1 LICGG
6 TLFENTTSSN
16 YTHEEKMQQLIQDL
30 RYAMRGLMKRPG
42 FTFIAVMTLALGIGA
57 NSAIFS
63 VVNGVLLRSLPLPDS
78 QSLYAIHNGAAI
90 FNRFDGPLSYPEYQ
104 DVVAQTRSF
113 ESIGAWVD
121 SDANLSDGARPE
133 RVMTRIVLPSLLPTL
148 RVEPVRGRNFLP
160 EETIKG
166 RDHVALITYG
176 LWQRRFGGSDDAIG
190 KSMYLDNVNYQ
201 IVGILPRDFRLE
213 APVDLWVPLTTTDP
227 DVNVRNAH
235 FLRVVGRLRP
245 GVTEKSAA
253 TDLSAVAK
261 YESQNFPEMFPPSAG
276 FDFRARPY
284 LEDLVG
290 DVRLPLYILLAA
302 VGFVLLIA
310 CTNVANLLL
319 AKAAPRQRE
328 IAIRSALGARSRHL
342 VRQLLTESMLLAILA
357 GGVGVLL
364 ATWGTRA
371 LVALSPDSLPRAH
384 EIGFD
389 WRVLTFTG
397 VIALATGIVF
407 GLVPSFWGPR
417 VDLTDALKEGS
428 RGATATGGRL
438 RKSLVVAEVALSVV
452 LLVGAGLM
460 LRSFSSL
467 RNLNPGF
474 RTDHALTLRVS
485 LPVPNSQ
492 ITAAD
497 EDRFVNFFDRALM
510 RVSELPGVT
519 AVGASNMI
527 PLDGNGTDRL
537 IEIEGY
543 VPRDKSDMPDA
554 QNRQVTPGWF
564 DAMGI
569 PIVRGRIIE
578 RSDDEKAPRVLVVNQ
593 AFAKRFFPN
602 ADPIGKRIRLGKLTA
617 DFPWATVVG
626 IVGDVR
632 GLSLDEPPEPTMYW
646 PVAQIRATPSLAIV
660 VRTQSD
666 PAALATAVRAS
677 IGEIDQAQPIYD
689 MQPLD
694 QLVAKSLGQ
703 RRFTLTLMLLFGV
716 IALVLSASGIY
727 GVMSFA
733 VTQRTQE
740 IGIRMALGARAVDV
754 VKMIV
759 RSGMF
764 LASLG
769 VVAGLIGAFAVTR
782 LIASLLFGVSPTD
795 VMTFALVTAGLLM
808 VALLA
813 CYIPARRATK
823 VDPLVALRHE

>member
-1 LICGG
+1 
-6 TLFENTTSSN
+6 
-16 YTHEEKMQQLIQDL
+16 
-30 RYAMRGLMKRPG
+30 
-42 FTFIAVMTLALGIGA
+42 
-57 NSAIFS
+57 
-63 VVNGVLLRSLPLPDS
+63 LPDS
-78 QSLYAIHNGAAI
+78 QSLYAIHTGAAS

-113 ESIGAWVD
+113 QNIGAWVD
-121 SDANLSDGARPE
+121 GDANLSEGARPE
-133 RVMTRIVLPSLLPTL
+133 RVMMRIVLPSLLPTL
-148 RVEPVRGRNFLP
+148 GVEPLRGRNFLS
-160 EETIKG
+160 EETTKG

-176 LWQRRFGGSDDAIG
+176 LWQRRFGGGEDAIG
-190 KSMYLDNVNYQ
+190 KPVYLDNVQYQ
-201 IVGILPRDFRLE
+201 IVGILPRDFQLE

-227 DVNVRNAH
+227 DINVRNSH
-235 FLRVVGRLRP
+235 FLRVIARLRP
-245 GVTEKSAA
+245 GVTEKTVAA
-253 TDLSAVAK
+253 DLNAVAK
-261 YESQNFPEMFPPSAG
+261 YESDNFPEMFPPSAG

-284 LEDLVG
+284 LDDIVG
-290 DVRLPLYILLAA
+290 DVRLPLFILLAA

-342 VRQLLTESMLLAILA
+342 VRQLLTESILLAILA

-371 LVALSPDSLPRAH
+371 LVALSPDSLPRAA

-389 WRVLTFTG
+389 WRVLTFTAA
-397 VIALATGIVF
+397 IALATGIVF
-407 GLVPSFWGPR
+407 GLVPSIWGPR

-428 RGATATGGRL
+428 RGATGSGGRL

-460 LRSFSSL
+460 LRSFSRL
-467 RNLNPGF
+467 RSLNPGF
-474 RTDHALTLRVS
+474 QTDHALTLRVS
-485 LPVPNSQ
+485 LPIPDGRIS
-492 ITAAD
+492 TAD
-497 EDRFVNFFDRALM
+497 EDRFVNFFDRALL
-510 RVSELPGVT
+510 RLSALPGVT
-519 AVGASNMI
+519 AVGASNVI

-537 IEIEGY
+537 IEVEGY

-564 DAMGI
+564 GAMGI
-569 PIVRGRIIE
+569 PLVRGRFVE
-578 RSDDEKAPRVLVVNQ
+578 TSDDDKAQRVLVVNQ

-602 ADPIGKRIRLGKLTA
+602 TDAVGKRVRLGKLTA
-617 DFPWATVVG
+617 DFPWATIVG

-632 GLSLDEPPEPTMYW
+632 GFALDEPPQPTMYW

-666 PAALATAVRAS
+666 PAALASSVRAA
-677 IGEIDQAQPIYD
+677 IAEIDRAQPIYGILT
-689 MQPLD
+689 LD

-795 VMTFALVTAGLLM
+795 LVTFGLVTAGLLM